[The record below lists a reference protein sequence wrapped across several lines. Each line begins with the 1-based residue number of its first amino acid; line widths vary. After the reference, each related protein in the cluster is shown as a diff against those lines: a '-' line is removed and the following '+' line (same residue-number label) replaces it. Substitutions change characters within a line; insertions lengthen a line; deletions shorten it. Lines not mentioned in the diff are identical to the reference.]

1 MNTKINQLINY
12 GLENQMISLYDVDYS
27 INMLLD
33 LFKLDCFERTTV
45 EKIDYYLL
53 IEDMLDYAVKV
64 GLIEDNITER
74 DLFDTKIMN
83 CIMPR
88 PSEVVNKFYQ
98 LYDENKQ
105 KATQYFYDLSIHSN
119 LSFQYSILYFLM
131 MLLMLPPNLLLIFL
145 ISVT

>member
-105 KATQYFYDLSIHSN
+105 KATQYFDMITS
-119 LSFQYSILYFLM
+119 
-131 MLLMLPPNLLLIFL
+131 
-145 ISVT
+145 

>member
-105 KATQYFYDLSIHSN
+105 KADR
-119 LSFQYSILYFLM
+119 SFTGHDAAGIDTGRMCQHR
-131 MLLMLPPNLLLIFL
+131 
-145 ISVT
+145 

>member
-74 DLFDTKIMN
+74 DLRTNKKRHNIFMIYQFIQIILEKRELIKILNFPIITNME
-83 CIMPR
+83 IFR
-88 PSEVVNKFYQ
+88 YQ
-98 LYDENKQ
+98 LTYQNPK
-105 KATQYFYDLSIHSN
+105 K
-119 LSFQYSILYFLM
+119 ILKK
-131 MLLMLPPNLLLIFL
+131 
-145 ISVT
+145 

>member
-98 LYDENKQ
+98 LYD
-105 KATQYFYDLSIHSN
+105 
-119 LSFQYSILYFLM
+119 ILNFPIITNM
-131 MLLMLPPNLLLIFL
+131 EIFRYQL
-145 ISVT
+145 TYQNPKKILKK

>member
-1 MNTKINQLINY
+1 MNTKINKLINY

-119 LSFQYSILYFLM
+119 YIRKARTDKNIKPKLFM
-131 MLLMLPPNLLLIFL
+131 KANL
-145 ISVT
+145 